1 MSNVRDF
8 RYGGK
13 DRHVL
18 VVKEDSKSILALDL
32 TKLDES
38 ETDEVMRLFDERE
51 VPDFSVKEN
60 HLNEKGEKP
69 SWTKAW
75 KQFTVA
81 KIDVEPEDSP
91 KENN

>member
-1 MSNVRDF
+1 M
-8 RYGGK
+8 K
-13 DRHVL
+13 
-18 VVKEDSKSILALDL
+18 
-32 TKLDES
+32 
-38 ETDEVMRLFDERE
+38 LFDERE

-81 KIDVEPEDSP
+81 MIGVEPEDSP
-91 KENN
+91 KKDN

>member
-1 MSNVRDF
+1 MSNIRDF

-18 VVKEDSKSILALDL
+18 VVKEDAKSILALDL

-38 ETDEVMRLFDERE
+38 ETDEVMKLFDERE
-51 VPDFSVKEN
+51 VPDFSVKET
-60 HLNEKGEKP
+60 HLNENGEKP

-81 KIDVEPEDSP
+81 KIGVEPEET
-91 KENN
+91 KESN

>member
-18 VVKEDSKSILALDL
+18 VVKEDAKSILALDL

-38 ETDEVMRLFDERE
+38 ETDEVMKLFDERE
-51 VPDFSVKEN
+51 VPDFSVKET
-60 HLNEKGEKP
+60 HRNEYGEKP

-75 KQFTVA
+75 KQFKVE
-81 KIDVEPEDSP
+81 KIGVEPEETTES
-91 KENN
+91 E

>member
-18 VVKEDSKSILALDL
+18 VVKEDTKSILALDL
-32 TKLDES
+32 TQLDEA
-38 ETDEVMRLFDERE
+38 ETDEVMKLFDERDI
-51 VPDFSVKEN
+51 PDFSVKEN
-60 HLNEKGEKP
+60 HLTEDGGKP

-75 KQFTVA
+75 KMFKVD
-81 KIDVEPEDSP
+81 KIGVEPE
-91 KENN
+91 E

>member
-8 RYGGK
+8 RYDGK

-18 VVKEDSKSILALDL
+18 VVKEDAKSILALDL

-38 ETDEVMRLFDERE
+38 ETDEVMKLFDERE
-51 VPDFSVKEN
+51 VPDFSVKET
-60 HLNEKGEKP
+60 HLNENGEKP

-75 KQFTVA
+75 KQFKVE
-81 KIDVEPEDSP
+81 KIGVEPEETTES
-91 KENN
+91 E

>member
-18 VVKEDSKSILALDL
+18 VVKEDAKSILA
-32 TKLDES
+32 LDES
-38 ETDEVMRLFDERE
+38 ETDEVMKLFDERE
-51 VPDFSVKEN
+51 VPDFSVKET
-60 HLNEKGEKP
+60 HLNENGEKP

-81 KIDVEPEDSP
+81 KIGVEPEET
-91 KENN
+91 KESN

>member
-18 VVKEDSKSILALDL
+18 VVKEDAKSILALDL

-38 ETDEVMRLFDERE
+38 ETDEVMKLFDEIE
-51 VPDFSVKEN
+51 VPDFSVKES
-60 HLNEKGEKP
+60 HLNENGEKP

-81 KIDVEPEDSP
+81 KIGVEPEET
-91 KENN
+91 KESN

>member
-1 MSNVRDF
+1 MAEKTDTYWLLRKTVS
-8 RYGGK
+8 
-13 DRHVL
+13 L
-18 VVKEDSKSILALDL
+18 SL

-81 KIDVEPEDSP
+81 KIGVEPEET
-91 KENN
+91 KESN

>member
-18 VVKEDSKSILALDL
+18 VVKEDAKSILALDL

-38 ETDEVMRLFDERE
+38 ETDEVMKLFDERE
-51 VPDFSVKEN
+51 VPDFSVKET
-60 HLNEKGEKP
+60 HLNENGEKP

-81 KIDVEPEDSP
+81 KIGVEPEET
-91 KENN
+91 KESN

>member
-1 MSNVRDF
+1 MYNVRDF

-18 VVKEDSKSILALDL
+18 VVKEDAKSILALDL

-38 ETDEVMRLFDERE
+38 ETDEVMKLFDERE
-51 VPDFSVKEN
+51 VPDFSVKET
-60 HLNEKGEKP
+60 HLNENGEKP

-81 KIDVEPEDSP
+81 KIGVEPEET
-91 KENN
+91 KESN